1 MILEVIYLL
10 HICICD
16 DEKVQRNNLKVIIST
31 QLGLKGIDFHIA
43 ECEDGESLLE
53 SLNKNKN
60 CFDIIFL
67 DIEMN
72 GMNGIETAK
81 QIRDIN
87 DIAVIIFVTG
97 FTDYV
102 FNGYEVRALNYVL
115 KPYKEEKIVDILSQA
130 LKQIDSIQ
138 NKFLMIQLNRNIYRI
153 YFHDIIYFISDKRKL
168 IVVTDENTYEFYG
181 KLDDIEKEVPSFFIR
196 IHQRYLVNL
205 NFVSCV
211 EDNELEIK
219 GQKLP
224 ISRSKYQDLMIAFAK
239 TMLR

>member
-1 MILEVIYLL
+1 ML

-31 QLGLKGIDFHIA
+31 QLELKGIDFHIT
-43 ECEDGESLLE
+43 ECEDGESLIE

-87 DIAVIIFVTG
+87 DTAVIIFVTG

-102 FNGYEVRALNYVL
+102 FNGYEVRAFNYVL

-138 NKFLMIQLNRNIYRI
+138 NKLL
-153 YFHDIIYFISDKRKL
+153 
-168 IVVTDENTYEFYG
+168 
-181 KLDDIEKEVPSFFIR
+181 
-196 IHQRYLVNL
+196 
-205 NFVSCV
+205 
-211 EDNELEIK
+211 
-219 GQKLP
+219 
-224 ISRSKYQDLMIAFAK
+224 
-239 TMLR
+239 